1 VRAANAPGTAA
12 SWPNLTRAN
21 ADSETCTP
29 QQPQLAGRCFVPGT
43 NPPTGSGNRC
53 DYSTPNCPTLP
64 TPETCQNGS
73 GSPKYGD
80 YNGNACAAG
89 RFYSIWPSS
98 APPPPAGPA
107 PIQMFFASLVVAGAQ
122 IQSPGPV
129 IVPDTCVGTSSLAVV
144 NVCNTGKIDLHVDPI
159 TSSNPQFAVIDATNL
174 VQTTSTALSTARTL
188 ENTRRFYAKM
198 QL

>member
-1 VRAANAPGTAA
+1 VVKVFGPRRNASIVPSGDRLGSVTASEKFVIWIHSLFCGFDDVRRSPGMPASARVNAANAPDNQCEAGAAPGTAG
-12 SWPNLTRAN
+12 SWPNLTRAT

-53 DYSTPNCPTLP
+53 DFSTPNCPTLP
-64 TPETCQNGS
+64 TAETCQTGS

-98 APPPPAGPA
+98 QPPPPSGPA
-107 PIQMFFASLVVAGAQ
+107 PIQMFFVLLVAAGAQ
-122 IQSPGPV
+122 IQSP
-129 IVPDTCVGTSSLAVV
+129 
-144 NVCNTGKIDLHVDPI
+144 
-159 TSSNPQFAVIDATNL
+159 
-174 VQTTSTALSTARTL
+174 
-188 ENTRRFYAKM
+188 
-198 QL
+198 